1 MSRSVW
7 RILFLVF
14 QAFWLNVVL
23 PGHTRGIVVMPCSE
37 PAAGQRHACC
47 AKPASSNEDPRDS
60 RDRRESS
67 DRASRCAVCFY
78 AVRLTLPP
86 PFHVELRP
94 LAFVGPSQVVCPLL
108 PTKLHRSL
116 PYDGRGPPVA

>member
-1 MSRSVW
+1 MPRHFW
-7 RILFLVF
+7 RILLLVF

-23 PGHTRGIVVMPCSE
+23 PGHTRGMIVMPCAE
-37 PAAGQRHACC
+37 PVQGQRHACC
-47 AKPASSNEDPRDS
+47 AKAAPAGEEH

-67 DRASRCAVCFY
+67 ERASRCAVCFY

-94 LAFVGPSQVVCPLL
+94 LAFVGRSQVVCPPL
-108 PTKLHRSL
+108 PTRLHRSL